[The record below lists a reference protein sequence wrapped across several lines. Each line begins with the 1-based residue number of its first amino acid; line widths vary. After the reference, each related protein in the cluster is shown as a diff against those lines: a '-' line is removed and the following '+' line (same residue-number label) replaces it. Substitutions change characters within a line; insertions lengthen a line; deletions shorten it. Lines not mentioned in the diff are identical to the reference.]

1 MCRVGEHVDGLD
13 FSDLIA
19 VADEEREVPR
29 LCFGVAG
36 DIDDFLRAESDD
48 R

>member
-1 MCRVGEHVDGLD
+1 MCRVGEHIDGLD

-19 VADEEREVPR
+19 VADEEREVSR